1 MLRALSLACLAGG
14 AGFRPSTDS
23 DSRSSPEAL
32 GEMGNVDF
40 GFWAVFCNLVGFN
53 VSQSTSA
60 QAGCSRVLGSNLLA
74 AMPGAGWAIPHNLT
88 QLRIHYIS
96 TISTV
101 DAQWTLS
108 GRYSGRL
115 VDATVD
121 SIKTHTLPIMYKKA
135 ISFQKFS
142 FHTLLTKCV
151 FL

>member
-40 GFWAVFCNLVGFN
+40 GFWALFRNLVGFN

-60 QAGCSRVLGSNLLA
+60 QAGCSRVLGFGGKGVRCMLRALSLACLLSV
-74 AMPGAGWAIPHNLT
+74 HC
-88 QLRIHYIS
+88 
-96 TISTV
+96 ISTV

-121 SIKTHTLPIMYKKA
+121 SIKTHTLPIMYEKT
-135 ISFQKFS
+135 ISSQKFS
-142 FHTLLTKCV
+142 FNTLLTKCV

>member
-1 MLRALSLACLAGG
+1 MLRALSLPCLAGG

-40 GFWAVFCNLVGFN
+40 GFWALFRNLVGFN

-60 QAGCSRVLGSNLLA
+60 QAPTKRPLSVHC
-74 AMPGAGWAIPHNLT
+74 
-88 QLRIHYIS
+88 
-96 TISTV
+96 ISTV

-121 SIKTHTLPIMYKKA
+121 SIKTYTLPIMYEKR
-135 ISFQKFS
+135 ISSQKFS

>member
-40 GFWAVFCNLVGFN
+40 GFWALFRNLVGFN

-60 QAGCSRVLGSNLLA
+60 QAGCSKVLGFGGKGVRPLSV
-74 AMPGAGWAIPHNLT
+74 HC
-88 QLRIHYIS
+88 
-96 TISTV
+96 ISTV

-121 SIKTHTLPIMYKKA
+121 SIKTHTLSIMYEKRIFEKKL
-135 ISFQKFS
+135 SFRI
-142 FHTLLTKCV
+142 LLAKCV